1 MKRIGFIGGYDKTD
15 LIINIAKILTV
26 VGNRV
31 LVVDATVP
39 QKARYIV
46 PVINPTLMYITEYED
61 IDVAVGFKREEDIK
75 NYLGISGEMD
85 SEYDIILVDTDNS
98 EGFQGFYLEEA
109 QKNYFV
115 TSFDV
120 YSLKKG
126 LEALNNLRSAITLT
140 KVLFSKEML
149 KEEDDYL
156 NFLSLGYKVIWD
168 DYRIYFPVE
177 NGDMSIIYENQRVS
191 KVKFKKL
198 SVQYKDGLA
207 YIAEEILGDT
217 GGSKVR
223 KAIKTI
229 EKGA

>member
-98 EGFQGFYLEEA
+98 ERIKDYVID
-109 QKNYFV
+109 K
-115 TSFDV
+115 
-120 YSLKKG
+120 LKKG
-126 LEALNNLRSAITLT
+126 W
-140 KVLFSKEML
+140 K
-149 KEEDDYL
+149 
-156 NFLSLGYKVIWD
+156 
-168 DYRIYFPVE
+168 
-177 NGDMSIIYENQRVS
+177 NGDFV
-191 KVKFKKL
+191 VK
-198 SVQYKDGLA
+198 Y
-207 YIAEEILGDT
+207 
-217 GGSKVR
+217 
-223 KAIKTI
+223 
-229 EKGA
+229 